1 MGAILFDHPDPSIFS
16 VLTAPSGEEG
26 TANIDFVIFPERWQV
41 AEHSFRPPWFHM
53 NIMSE
58 FMGLIYGQYDARP
71 EGFAPGGMSLHNCML
86 PHGPDASAF
95 ERASQARLAP
105 TKLTNTLAFMFET
118 RFPQHLTHYA
128 ATLETLQEH
137 YADCW
142 ADLGKRFDGKP

>member
-1 MGAILFDHPDPSIFS
+1 

-41 AEHSFRPPWFHM
+41 AEHSFRPPWYHM

-71 EGFAPGGMSLHNCML
+71 EGFTPGAMSLHNCML
-86 PHGPDASAF
+86 PHGPDANAF
-95 ERASQARLAP
+95 DRASEAALEP
-105 TKLTNTLAFMFET
+105 VKLTNTLAFMFET

-128 ATLETLQEH
+128 STLETLQEQ
-137 YADCW
+137 YANCW
-142 ADLGKRFDGKP
+142 SGLGKRFNGKP